1 MNRKQFKMPFSY
13 SVCHGEGTFDI
24 QTEDLREALH
34 IHTDLSADGHRSVYI
49 VDSDGC
55 RVDEEYTEQIFIN
68 VRLTGEAASHP
79 DDRYVAG
86 LYHVTFDSEV
96 RAHGGVLRVELAE
109 LALKIFDAHQGIE
122 RLPEFE
128 IEVLDAFGGVLTPE
142 SDFDDFGPDYGHVQK
157 IGEALLQSSQLKTTE
172 SLITKLGTARRE
184 SQALVSA
191 LTEVEAC
198 LDGLGVAES
207 IDTIVGDN
215 VDWVT
220 RARYLTAVA
229 LGRRKPYPE
238 RESVALWVGDRY
250 SKDFE
255 ASTPELREK
264 WTQEYIALHP

>member
-1 MNRKQFKMPFSY
+1 MNRKQLKMPFSY
-13 SVCHGEGTFDI
+13 SICHGEGNSDK
-24 QTEDLREALH
+24 QTDDLREALH
-34 IHTDLSADGHRSVYI
+34 IRTDLIADGQRPVYI

-55 RVDEEYTEQIFIN
+55 TVDDEYTEQIFIN

-96 RAHGGVLRVELAE
+96 KAHDGVLREELAE
-109 LALKIFDAHQGIE
+109 LALKIFDAHQGVE

-128 IEVLDAFGGVLTPE
+128 IEVLDAFGGVLAPE
-142 SDFDDFGPDYGHVQK
+142 SDFEGFGPDYGRIQK
-157 IGEALLQSSQLKTTE
+157 IGEPLLQSEQLKTTV
-172 SLITKLGTARRE
+172 SLIAKLGTARLE
-184 SQALVSA
+184 NQALVSA

-207 IDTIVGDN
+207 IDAIGGDN

-238 RESVALWVGDRY
+238 RASVALWVRDRF
-250 SKDFE
+250 SADFE
-255 ASTPELREK
+255 AATPALREK
-264 WTQEYIALHP
+264 WTQEYLALHP

>member
-13 SVCHGEGTFDI
+13 SICHGEGKCDN
-24 QTEDLREALH
+24 QTDSLREALH
-34 IHTDLSADGHRSVYI
+34 IRTDLSADGHRPVYI

-55 RVDEEYTEQIFIN
+55 TVDDFYTAEIFIN
-68 VRLTGEAASHP
+68 VRLTVEVASHP
-79 DDRYVAG
+79 DDLNVAG
-86 LYHVTFDSEV
+86 LYHVTFDPEV
-96 RAHGGVLRVELAE
+96 KAHDGLLREELAE
-109 LALKIFDAHQGIE
+109 LALKIFDAHQGVE

-128 IEVLDAFGGVLTPE
+128 IEVLDAFGVVLTPK

-157 IGEALLQSSQLKTTE
+157 IGKPLLQSRQHKTTE
-172 SLITKLGTARRE
+172 SLITKLGTARLE
-184 SQALVSA
+184 HQALVSA

-207 IDTIVGDN
+207 IDTVVGDN

-250 SKDFE
+250 STDFE
-255 ASTPELREK
+255 ASTPEMREK